1 MLQLADKHFKVAI
14 INMSKDIKSKDLKG
28 NTCVISNRLKISEE
42 KLNYKK
48 E

>member
-28 NTCVISNRLKISEE
+28 NTCVISKQTENFRREA
-42 KLNYKK
+42 KL
-48 E
+48 